1 MTRDA
6 LSPRSRAGLVGG
18 LRRLAREPAAVKVI
32 PPAAPAAGER
42 CELCPAG
49 LGAGHRH
56 LLHLD
61 ERRILCVCETCWS
74 LRSGDPEFR
83 PAGNRTLWLEDF
95 HLSDEGWGAFGIP
108 IGLAFF
114 LRSSVSG
121 GVVALYPSPAGATE
135 CELDLDAWERV
146 AAENPILREL
156 EPDAEGLVVNR
167 LAGAAQYAI
176 APVDACYALVGTV
189 KARWEGIS
197 GGRGVQEAV
206 ATFFDE
212 LRARSAA

>member
-1 MTRDA
+1 MTDRA
-6 LSPRSRAGLVGG
+6 LSPRSRAALVGG
-18 LRRLAREPAAVKVI
+18 LRRLAREPVVRVTAS
-32 PPAAPAAGER
+32 APAAGEH
-42 CELCPAG
+42 CDLCPAG
-49 LGAGHRH
+49 IGDRHRH

-95 HLSDEGWGAFGIP
+95 RLDDLGWAAFGIP

-121 GVVALYPSPAGATE
+121 AIVALYPSPAGATE

-146 AAENPILREL
+146 AAANPILREL

-167 LAGAAQYAI
+167 LGRVHQYAI
-176 APVDACYALVGTV
+176 APVDACYRLVGTV
-189 KARWEGIS
+189 KASWEGIS
-197 GGRGVQEAV
+197 GGRAVEQAV
-206 ATFFDE
+206 AEFFDE
-212 LRARSAA
+212 LRARAAA